1 MPKFI
6 PRQRKHKVRQRE
18 AATNDVSENT
28 NQLQLLPQT
37 KSERDG
43 KRRRLKEELRVGH
56 EKISGKK
63 QKRLDKYIETKLK
76 KDENLDLLKKLAQ
89 AKVDTSWL
97 HSSKHLGKRKF
108 GDYVQSDGDLNG
120 HARQVQ
126 QDLEQAHADSDLDSE
141 DSFEEEHGE
150 AFRGSMDTPVAASN
164 SHAAPRTKTGRGL
177 KQPLILG
184 DDGLPMLQVGKKRRK
199 STLLE
204 AHKIP
209 WEGFDSDSE
218 QLRED
223 SLEVSEEDEVDI
235 EGENTDDDS
244 GDSRGNGEEEPED
257 GEDDSDTS
265 EASGGRLKPRN
276 SAFKTWAMQQIN
288 KSLDYTPQHTID
300 QTVVLGGSQVDQKII
315 APQVAEEVE
324 IQPSTV
330 DATNGRIIY
339 NVVIRRPS
347 ATQEARSALPIL
359 AEEQKIMEAIHNN
372 AVTIIWGATGS
383 GKTTQVP
390 QFLFEAGYG
399 DARSFTSGLVGVT
412 QPRRVAAVSMSKR
425 VAEELAEHGEK
436 VSYQIRFDS
445 TTSSKTAV
453 KFMTDGILLREV
465 SRDTTLRKYSVI
477 VIDEAHE
484 RSVNTDI
491 LIGMLSRIVEQRA
504 RPDPEDG
511 VIRPLKLIIMSA
523 TLRVSDFLQ
532 NDRLFRSGIPPFIQA
547 EGRQY
552 PVTVHFS
559 RTTHR
564 DYLEGAFRKVTKAHK
579 KLPYGGIL
587 VFLTGQNE
595 IKALLGRL
603 QRALSSKTQVSA
615 SAIVRTAA
623 SEAPLETEDLE
634 LGFDQQQNEEDSSD
648 LEIVTRDDEDG
659 EDDDQEFDTEEVAP
673 SSTLGAHLLPLY
685 SQLST
690 KEQLRVFDAPPHGT
704 RLVILAT
711 NVAETSLTIP
721 GVRYV
726 FDCGRSK
733 QRLYDQTTGVQ
744 SFEIDWISKASAE
757 QRKGRAG
764 RTGPGHCYRLYS
776 SAVYERDFAEHAD
789 PEILR
794 TPMESVVMQLKSMGI
809 DRVAQFPFPTPP
821 DRESLL
827 KAEKLLRNLGALSE
841 SGQVTTLGRSLSN
854 YPLSPRFGKMLALG
868 NQLDCMPYAIALV
881 AGLSVG
887 DLFIPEDQVDVTP
900 VGRQEDQVYSQADHE
915 QDTQRE
921 QRRKRYGEASA
932 AFSKYD
938 RNSDA
943 LKMLAAVCAYA
954 WEESETWC
962 EEHFVRGKAMKEA
975 MQLRQQLTSIVH
987 ANNPVTTLTGYVAR
1001 LEPARS
1007 KQLKALSQLVT
1018 AGFIDQVAIR
1028 ADAAPA
1034 PPDVAKRRPKTA
1046 TDVPY
1051 LPLVPSATGDAVYI
1065 HPSSVLART
1074 APEKMPKYLTYS
1086 HLQQSAPSHVAGDG
1100 RVSKKIRMFPLTT
1113 PSDVQLAALAQGSS
1127 LLTYGKPIG
1136 KIESLEGFP
1145 ERRECVVVPALVGKT
1160 GSIGWPLTAKKVL
1173 QVKDAKKGWMIE
1185 KFLS

>member
-6 PRQRKHKVRQRE
+6 ARQRKHKVRQRE
-18 AATNDVSENT
+18 AAINNVSENT
-28 NQLQLLPQT
+28 NDLQLLPQSQ
-37 KSERDG
+37 SERDE
-43 KRRRLKEELRVGH
+43 KRRRLKEELRAGH
-56 EKISGKK
+56 QKISGKK

-76 KDENLDLLKKLAQ
+76 KDENLGLLKKLSR
-89 AKVDTSWL
+89 AKIDTSRL
-97 HSSKHLGKRKF
+97 QSSKHLGKRKF
-108 GDYVQSDGDLNG
+108 GDYVEGIGDLNG
-120 HARQVQ
+120 HARQVR
-126 QDLEQAHADSDLDSE
+126 QDVKQAYADSDFDSE
-141 DSFEEEHGE
+141 DSFEQEHGD
-150 AFRGSMDTPVAASN
+150 AFTGTLDVPVAASN
-164 SHAAPRTKTGRGL
+164 GHPAPWIKTGSGL
-177 KQPLILG
+177 KQPLVLG
-184 DDGLPMLQVGKKRRK
+184 DDGLPVLQVGKKRRK
-199 STLLE
+199 STLPE
-204 AHKIP
+204 AHEIP
-209 WEGFDSDSE
+209 WGGFSSDSE

-223 SLEVSEEDEVDI
+223 SVEVSEENEADI
-235 EGENTDDDS
+235 NGESTDDDG
-244 GDSRGNGEEEPED
+244 GDSRGNGVEEAED
-257 GEDDSDTS
+257 DEDDSNSS
-265 EASGGRLKPRN
+265 EASGGRPKPRN
-276 SAFKTWAMQQIN
+276 SAFKTWATQQIN
-288 KSLDYTPQHTID
+288 KSLDYTPGNTID
-300 QTVVLGGSQVDQKII
+300 QTVLLGGAPRDQKII
-315 APQVAEEVE
+315 MPQIAEEVE

-330 DATNGRIIY
+330 DATNGRIVY
-339 NVVIRRPS
+339 SVEIRRPP
-347 ATQEARSALPIL
+347 ATQEARLELPIL
-359 AEEQKIMEAIHNN
+359 AEEQKIMETIHNN

-399 DARSFTSGLVGVT
+399 DARSSTRGLVGVT

-425 VAEELAEHGEK
+425 VAEELVEHGEK
-436 VSYQIRFDS
+436 VSYQIRYDS
-445 TTSSKTAV
+445 TTSSKTAI

-465 SRDTTLRKYSVI
+465 SQDITLRKYSVI

-511 VIRPLKLIIMSA
+511 VVRPLKLVIMSA

-532 NDRLFRSGIPPFIQA
+532 NDRLFRSGIPPFVQA

-559 RTTHR
+559 RRTRR
-564 DYLEGAFRKVTKAHK
+564 DYLEEAFRKVTKAHK
-579 KLPYGGIL
+579 KLPHGGIL
-587 VFLTGQNE
+587 VFLTGRNE
-595 IKALLGRL
+595 IKALLSRL
-603 QRALSSKTQVSA
+603 QRALSSKTQVWA
-615 SAIVRTAA
+615 SARVQTAA

-634 LGFDQQQNEEDSSD
+634 FGFDQQQNEEDGSD

-659 EDDDQEFDTEEVAP
+659 GEDDQEFDIEEAAP
-673 SSTLGAHLLPLY
+673 NSTCGVHLLPLY
-685 SQLST
+685 SQLPT
-690 KEQLRVFDAPPHGT
+690 KEQLRVFDAPPLGT

-721 GVRYV
+721 GIRYV

-733 QRLYDQTTGVQ
+733 ERLYDQTTGVQ
-744 SFEIDWISKASAE
+744 SFEINWISKASAE

-827 KAEKLLRNLGALSE
+827 KAEKLLRHMGALSE

-854 YPLSPRFGKMLALG
+854 YPLSPRLGKMLVLG
-868 NQLDCMPYAIALV
+868 NQLDCMPYVIALV

-887 DLFIPEDQVDVTP
+887 DLFIPENQVDMTP
-900 VGRQEDQVYSQADHE
+900 VGQQEDQVYSQADHE
-915 QDTQRE
+915 QDKQRE
-921 QRRKRYGEASA
+921 QRKKRYGEARA

-943 LKMLAAVCAYA
+943 LKMLTAVCAYA
-954 WEESETWC
+954 WEESEMWC

-975 MQLRQQLTSIVH
+975 TQLRQQLTNIVRT
-987 ANNPVTTLTGYVAR
+987 NNPVATLTGHVAR
-1001 LEPARS
+1001 IEPASS
-1007 KQLKALSQLVT
+1007 KQLKALSQIVT

-1028 ADAAPA
+1028 ADAAPTS
-1034 PPDVAKRRPKTA
+1034 PDNAKRRPKRA
-1046 TDVPY
+1046 IDVPY

-1074 APEKMPKYLTYS
+1074 APEEMPKYLTYS
-1086 HLQQSAPSHVAGDG
+1086 HLQQSAPSHVAGEG
-1100 RVSKKIRMFPLTT
+1100 RVSRKIRMFPLTA
-1113 PSDVQLAALAQGSS
+1113 PDDIQLAALAQGST

-1136 KIESLEGFP
+1136 QIKSLGGFP